1 MSPAYW
7 NLPKPGLII
16 SVTGNADPFV
26 EENELAAHDQPYLLF
41 KVPVP
46 KLEQKADAPCSLF
59 VPVRRRQLGAPL
71 GVVDKPSECSPCGT
85 MSKRDHL
92 SDVLCRIADF
102 MTQSPADYATW
113 GKLLVELSKQLNLS
127 SQTKQIDGRLK
138 VTFSV
143 SVENASGKKEQLSFA
158 VPPEQAKDEA
168 GSKQGQKDAEQPK
181 SKDVAGYKQDR
192 EDRFEEFM
200 NQLNQLN
207 ILSCVEVF
215 LTECGICNSGHVC
228 EIINGIPSEA
238 RYRSGSWSCD
248 VCKNQMSPAQANVWH
263 CSTCAFDV
271 CPSCQPGLLERQRS
285 AQQSDSEKFPKDLKI
300 TKLLEDKQVFD
311 HSFQQDS
318 GNRVEKASANQSS
331 GNATSNSVAQ
341 DQSGQRIGIK
351 LEMSSVTTDAKPNN
365 CDATKKS
372 EERMQLCVPV
382 FHSDK
387 LSDVQ
392 RRIENLSLAMFP
404 GHDKPKPGLVTE
416 QRAKEITTRFLTL
429 PQPIWQ
435 KSTLILQQSADSG
448 GQPEQ
453 LQLLK
458 DEDEFDKIKRGEIG
472 SKRFVLLRT
481 QGSGCHLT
489 KQVVQRILHQVAFLL
504 PLQFG
509 SVWVISGG
517 TNKGIMQVHRAGLAL
532 IVLPPHSLPPA
543 VRQCAC
549 VLIRQRGGR

>member
-92 SDVLCRIADF
+92 SDVLCRIADYL
-102 MTQSPADYATW
+102 TQSPADYATW
-113 GKLLVELSKQLNLS
+113 GKLLVELSQQAKQTDGGS
-127 SQTKQIDGRLK
+127 SGLK
-138 VTFSV
+138 VTFSAK
-143 SVENASGKKEQLSFA
+143 NASGPELSFA
-158 VPPEQAKDEA
+158 VPSQQVEVEA
-168 GSKQGQKDAEQPK
+168 GSKQGP
-181 SKDVAGYKQDR
+181 
-192 EDRFEEFM
+192 EDRFGRFM
-200 NQLNQLN
+200 NQLNELN
-207 ILSCVEVF
+207 FCACVEV
-215 LTECGICNSGHVC
+215 
-228 EIINGIPSEA
+228 
-238 RYRSGSWSCD
+238 
-248 VCKNQMSPAQANVWH
+248 K
-263 CSTCAFDV
+263 
-271 CPSCQPGLLERQRS
+271 LETT
-285 AQQSDSEKFPKDLKI
+285 AQQSQSAKAGTTEQSPKVLKI

-311 HSFQQDS
+311 HSFEQDS

-331 GNATSNSVAQ
+331 GNATSNPAQ
-341 DQSGQRIGIK
+341 HQSRQAGDIALQQ
-351 LEMSSVTTDAKPNN
+351 EMQEM
-365 CDATKKS
+365 KK
-372 EERMQLCVPV
+372 EMQLDVPV
-382 FHSDK
+382 LKSDK

-404 GHDKPKPGLVTE
+404 GHDKPGLVTVE
-416 QRAKEITTRFLTL
+416 RANEITTRFLTL

-435 KSTLILQQSADSG
+435 KSTLILQQSAGGG

-453 LQLLK
+453 LQLFS
-458 DEDEFDKIKRGEIG
+458 EGQFDKFNKGEIEPK
-472 SKRFVLLRT
+472 SFLLLRT